1 MELLVYFVLKNANNY
16 EQFNIDRFYKDYLIG
31 PKIFKNRGALDSSY
45 IPDELPHRDKEIQ
58 KIAEITA
65 CALMGDTPPSFL
77 CYGMTGTGK
86 TATIRYVSQKL
97 AQQSLENKPWWIY
110 INCNVVSTPY
120 RILAHIYNTISGKEK
135 IPPTGLPKDIIFKQL
150 LGLMDQ
156 KIGNSICFLVL
167 DEIDI
172 LANKRGSNEIL
183 YDLTRLNENLDLC
196 KTSLIGISNKLK
208 FKESLDPRVLSSLGE
223 EAPIVFHPY
232 NANELREILQK
243 RANIAFY
250 DGALEEEVIGLCAG
264 LAAKEDGDARKA
276 LQLLRKAGEIA
287 HRAQNKVVTTKHVY
301 DAREDLEKDHIVEY
315 ILGLPFQA
323 QLILTAIYLMSKF
336 NPERAIISGD
346 INEVY
351 VELCNI
357 FPGTRKLSERRI
369 SDYINELSLSGI
381 VSAPVKSMGHYGRT
395 KIVKLDINLD
405 LTERALKK
413 IEKIDKILDYKPVL
427 LQADK
432 VKLKNNVFKKII

>member
-1 MELLVYFVLKNANNY
+1 
-16 EQFNIDRFYKDYLIG
+16 
-31 PKIFKNRGALDSSY
+31 
-45 IPDELPHRDKEIQ
+45 
-58 KIAEITA
+58 
-65 CALMGDTPPSFL
+65 
-77 CYGMTGTGK
+77 
-86 TATIRYVSQKL
+86 
-97 AQQSLENKPWWIY
+97 
-110 INCNVVSTPY
+110 
-120 RILAHIYNTISGKEK
+120 
-135 IPPTGLPKDIIFKQL
+135 
-150 LGLMDQ
+150 
-156 KIGNSICFLVL
+156 
-167 DEIDI
+167 
-172 LANKRGSNEIL
+172 
-183 YDLTRLNENLDLC
+183 
-196 KTSLIGISNKLK
+196 
-208 FKESLDPRVLSSLGE
+208 
-223 EAPIVFHPY
+223 
-232 NANELREILQK
+232 
-243 RANIAFY
+243 
-250 DGALEEEVIGLCAG
+250 LCAG